1 MGLSYKIATKPCTD
15 AKYMPPILRKEVY
28 MHDKN
33 YIKDSSRH
41 TRIINNY
48 STNHWDVY
56 YFSLIKEKEACEWDL

>member
-1 MGLSYKIATKPCTD
+1 
-15 AKYMPPILRKEVY
+15 

>member
-1 MGLSYKIATKPCTD
+1 MSAQGVRVLYFFALNMS
-15 AKYMPPILRKEVY
+15 PILRKEVY